1 MVNEQPLVVDN
12 VDWEDP
18 ALTRWLDTITKKST
32 KWGYRTAFRA
42 YTLFT
47 GKSASELIDEA
58 LEDSRKD
65 PRERRDVVLKRLI
78 EFYHWMKTE
87 YPKKSRGKGPKRIIG
102 NGTSDKRANVT
113 VNSIRSFYATFG
125 CLLYTSPSPRDRS

>member
-12 VDWEDP
+12 VDREDP

-32 KWGYRTAFRA
+32 KWGYRTAYRA

-58 LEDSRKD
+58 LEDA
-65 PRERRDVVLKRLI
+65 RR
-78 EFYHWMKTE
+78 
-87 YPKKSRGKGPKRIIG
+87 
-102 NGTSDKRANVT
+102 NA
-113 VNSIRSFYATFG
+113 
-125 CLLYTSPSPRDRS
+125 

>member
-58 LEDSRKD
+58 LEDSKKD

-78 EFYHWMKTE
+78 EFYRWMKTE
-87 YPKKSRGKGPKRIIG
+87 YPKKKQGKKTQTHHWKGHK
-102 NGTSDKRANVT
+102 
-113 VNSIRSFYATFG
+113 
-125 CLLYTSPSPRDRS
+125 